1 MKRNLSSSAGR
12 GLAMGQMLLCA
23 LLWSIGG
30 IFLKQVPYNAFAIL
44 FFRGMFA
51 VMPCLF
57 HLLHRRIRPVFSKKT
72 LLHGLFQSYTGLAF
86 VVANK
91 LTTAANAIVLQY
103 TAPVFVILLSLL
115 FWRKKPDGL
124 DLAACG
130 IVLCGVAC
138 FFVDSLEMGGMA
150 GNVTALLS
158 GLCYAGVFLL
168 NDLPETDPLSSV
180 FWGDLFSAVIGLPF
194 LLRETV
200 FTPAALTGIFVLGVF
215 QVGLAYVL
223 MCTGLK
229 TTPAVR
235 AALISGIEPV
245 LNPLLVAVF
254 YREQVGLAAL
264 AGAVIVICG
273 VVWYS
278 VAKSRRNESISE
290 KNHHQNH

>member
-103 TAPVFVILLSLL
+103 TGPVFLLLFTAIKLRRRHCAQEILTVLGAFLGIGLVFWDAAPGATPLGDCIATTAGISMALMFMAVGEETEQEQFSGILAGHILTMSVGLLFGRVGEIEFAPWPFACMAILGIFQLGIPYCLHARAGRVCPPMPLILLSLL
-115 FWRKKPDGL
+115 EPLLNPVWVMLFDGETPGPRAL
-124 DLAACG
+124 LGGLLVLA
-130 IVLCGVAC
+130 V
-138 FFVDSLEMGGMA
+138 
-150 GNVTALLS
+150 VTAYSLWE
-158 GLCYAGVFLL
+158 
-168 NDLPETDPLSSV
+168 N
-180 FWGDLFSAVIGLPF
+180 
-194 LLRETV
+194 R
-200 FTPAALTGIFVLGVF
+200 PAA
-215 QVGLAYVL
+215 
-223 MCTGLK
+223 
-229 TTPAVR
+229 
-235 AALISGIEPV
+235 AA
-245 LNPLLVAVF
+245 
-254 YREQVGLAAL
+254 
-264 AGAVIVICG
+264 AG
-273 VVWYS
+273 
-278 VAKSRRNESISE
+278 
-290 KNHHQNH
+290 Q